1 MLKNYFLLAIRNLK
15 RNKVFSAINILG
27 LAMGLTCSLVIMLW
41 VLDERK
47 IDQFHE
53 NKDRLYSI
61 FEKQMFDGK
70 VQGGFGTPG
79 PLARELKNILPEVEY
94 STSMGWDQKA
104 TFQVGDK
111 VLRMPGNA
119 ADSDFFKMFTYPLL
133 EGNVQSA
140 LSSPVSL
147 AISHKMA
154 NAFFGSPQA
163 AFGKTIRIND
173 RKDLTVTAVYE
184 DMPLNST
191 QQWDYIINWNDVWE
205 TESWVQQWDNNGPK
219 TAILLRKNADPA
231 LVQAK
236 IKHYMDQHLD
246 KNGGW
251 KVELYMQKFAER
263 YLWSDIKEGVV
274 SGGRIEYVRMFSLV
288 AVFILLIAC
297 INFMNLTTA
306 RSIKRSREIGV
317 RKVVGAL
324 RFGLIKQFLG
334 EAVVVAGIAMVLAL
348 LLLFLALPFF
358 NQLTEKHIEFPFNEW
373 TFWASI
379 LGLVIVTGI
388 LSGSYP
394 ALFLS
399 SFKPITVLKGVLK
412 VSPSANWFRKG
423 LVVFQF
429 ALSSL
434 LIIGT
439 IIVSRQVDF
448 IQNKNLGFNRENIVK
463 VSLLGE
469 PQRYYEL
476 FKQQVGQIPGVT
488 AVTRAEQDPMLIGN
502 STIGIDWEGKDPNA
516 KPLFSQVAV
525 GYDFTRTMQMK
536 MVDGRDFSKAYGTDT
551 AGFILNETAVK
562 RTGYTNPVG
571 KPFTF
576 WGIKGSI
583 IGVVKD
589 FHFNSMHQPIT
600 PLVLHLRENATSGYA
615 LVRVQADKT
624 KSVLSEMEEI
634 NKKINPKFPFTYD
647 FADEDF
653 KKSFARETMIGKF
666 SNCFAGL
673 AIVISCLGLLGLA
686 MFAAEQRVRE
696 IGIRKVLGAGIG
708 SLFTLLSREFLVLVF
723 IAILIA
729 CPIAWWAMNNWL
741 MDFKYR
747 IDMNA
752 WPFVIAGIAALAIA
766 LFTISFQTIKA
777 ALANPVKSLRS
788 E

>member
-27 LAMGLTCSLVIMLW
+27 LAMGLTCSLAIMLW
-41 VLDERK
+41 VMDERN

-53 NKDRLYSI
+53 NKDRIYSV
-61 FEKQMFDGK
+61 FEKQFFDGK
-70 VQGGFGTPG
+70 VQGGYATPG
-79 PLARELKNILPEVEY
+79 PLPRELKRIIPEVEY
-94 STSMGWDQKA
+94 ATSMGWDETT

-111 VLRMPGNA
+111 ILRMPGNA
-119 ADSDFFKMFTYPLL
+119 ADSDFFKIFSYPLL
-133 EGNVQSA
+133 EGTVQSA
-140 LSSPVSL
+140 LASPFSL
-147 AISHKMA
+147 AVSRKMA

-163 AFGKTIRIND
+163 AIGKTIRIDD
-173 RKDLTVTAVYE
+173 RKDLTISAVYE
-184 DMPLNST
+184 DMPRNST
-191 QQWDYIINWNDVWE
+191 HQWDYIDNWQDIIETND
-205 TESWVQQWDNNGPK
+205 WVRQWDNNGPRSVL
-219 TAILLRKNADPA
+219 LLRKDADPV
-231 LVQAK
+231 LVGAK
-236 IKHYMDQHLD
+236 IKNYMDQHLGKD
-246 KNGGW
+246 GGW
-251 KVELYMQKFAER
+251 KVELYLQKFADR
-263 YLWSDIKEGVV
+263 YLNSNIKDGVIA
-274 SGGRIEYVRMFSLV
+274 GGRIEYVRLFSLV

-317 RKVVGAL
+317 RKVVGAV
-324 RFGLIKQFLG
+324 RFGLIRQFLG
-334 EAVVVAGIAMVLAL
+334 EAIVVAGIAMILAL
-348 LLLFLALPFF
+348 VLLFLILPFF
-358 NQLTEKHIEFPFNEW
+358 NQLTEKHIGFPFADW
-373 TFWASI
+373 TFWVSI
-379 LGLVIVTGI
+379 LGLLLITGI

-412 VSPSANWFRKG
+412 VSSSANWFRKG

-429 ALSSL
+429 VLSSL

-439 IIVSRQVDF
+439 IIISQQVNY
-448 IQNKNLGFNRENIVK
+448 IQNKNLGFNRENIIK

-469 PQRYYEL
+469 PQRYYDL
-476 FKQQVGQIPGVT
+476 YKQQISQIPGVT
-488 AVTRAEQDPMLIGN
+488 SVTRAEQDPMDIGS

-516 KPLFSQVAV
+516 KPLFAQIGV
-525 GYDFTRTMQMK
+525 GYDFTGTMQMK
-536 MVDGRDFSKAYGTDT
+536 IVDGRDFSKAYGTDT
-551 AGFILNETAVK
+551 SGFILNEMAVK

-576 WGIKGSI
+576 WGRKGTI

-589 FHFNSMHQPIT
+589 FHFSSMHQPIN
-600 PLVLHLRENATSGYA
+600 PLILHLRENTGWGFA
-615 LVRVQADKT
+615 LVRVQGSQT
-624 KSVLSEMEEI
+624 KAALKQMEEI

-647 FADEDF
+647 FADDDF
-653 KKSFARETMIGKF
+653 KKSFSRETMIGKL

-673 AIVISCLGLLGLA
+673 AIIISCLGLLGLA

-708 SLFTLLSREFLVLVF
+708 SLFTLLSREFLILVF
-723 IAILIA
+723 VAILIA

-741 MDFKYR
+741 RDFEYR
-747 IDMNA
+747 IGIDA

>member
-27 LAMGLTCSLVIMLW
+27 LALGLTCSLVIMLW
-41 VLDERK
+41 VLDERSM
-47 IDQFHE
+47 DQFHT
-53 NKDRLYSI
+53 NKDRIYSVYERQ
-61 FEKQMFDGK
+61 FFDGN

-79 PLARELKNILPEVEY
+79 PLARELKQIIPEVEY
-94 STSMGWDQKA
+94 STVNAWNQQS

-111 VLRMPGNA
+111 ILRMPGNA
-119 ADSDFFKMFTYPLL
+119 ADSDFFKIFTYPLL
-133 EGNVQSA
+133 EGSVQTA

-147 AISHKMA
+147 AVSRKMA
-154 NAFFGSPQA
+154 VAFFGSPQA
-163 AFGKTIRIND
+163 AFGKTIRVD
-173 RKDLTVTAVYE
+173 DKKDFTITAVYE
-184 DMPLNST
+184 DMPSNST
-191 QQWDYIINWNDVWE
+191 LQWDYILNWHYIWE
-205 TESWVQQWDNNGPK
+205 TETWVQQWDNNGPG
-219 TAILLRKNADPA
+219 TTLMLRANADPA
-231 LVQAK
+231 AVEAK
-236 IKHYMDQHLD
+236 IKNYMDQHLD

-251 KVELYMQKFAER
+251 RVELHLQKFSDR
-263 YLWSDIKEGVV
+263 YLNSLIRAGVV
-274 SGGRIEYVRMFSLV
+274 GGGRIEYVRLFSLV

-324 RFGLIKQFLG
+324 RFGLIRQFLG
-334 EAVVVAGIAMVLAL
+334 EAIVVAGIAMILAL
-348 LLLFLALPFF
+348 VLLFLALPFF
-358 NQLTEKHIEFPFNEW
+358 NQLTQKHIVFPFSDW
-373 TFWASI
+373 KFWISI
-379 LGLVIVTGI
+379 IGLLLITGV

-399 SFKPITVLKGVLK
+399 SFKPIIVLKGVLK
-412 VSPSANWFRKG
+412 VSASANWFRKG

-439 IIVSRQVDF
+439 IIVSQQVGY
-448 IQNKNLGFNRENIVK
+448 IQSKNLGFNRENIIK

-469 PQRYYEL
+469 PQKYYEL
-476 FKQQVGQIPGVT
+476 YKQQVSQIPGVT
-488 AVTRAEQDPMLIGN
+488 GVTKAEQDPMTIGN
-502 STIGIDWEGKDPNA
+502 STIGIDWEGKDPNT
-516 KPLFSQVAV
+516 KPLFSQIGV
-525 GYDFTRTMQMK
+525 GYDFTKTMQMK
-536 MVDGRDFSKAYGTDT
+536 ILEGRDFSKAYGTDT

-576 WGIKGSI
+576 WGTKGTI

-589 FHFNSMHQPIT
+589 FHFNSMHEPIKA
-600 PLVLHLRENATSGYA
+600 LVLHLRENSDWGYA
-615 LVRVQADKT
+615 MVRVEGSKT
-624 KSVLSEMEEI
+624 KEVLSEMEAI
-634 NKKINPKFPFTYD
+634 NKKINPKFPFIYD

-653 KKSFARETMIGKF
+653 KKTYARETMIRQL

-696 IGIRKVLGAGIG
+696 IGIRKVLGAGLG
-708 SLFTLLSREFLVLVF
+708 SLFSLLSKEFLVLVF
-723 IAILIA
+723 IAILVA
-729 CPIAWWAMNNWL
+729 CPIAWWAMNSWL
-741 MDFKYR
+741 REFEYR
-747 IDMNA
+747 ISMNA
-752 WPFVIAGIAALAIA
+752 WPFLFAGMAALAIA